1 MSQTVHTELSALATL
16 YLTYLHCRPKTAQGD
31 AEDTDMDNVSQ
42 ELGLREGRRGS
53 RRGSAHREGEQG
65 EGQDGEVHE
74 EYKERNGEDDDDEE
88 ESLQGISIQD
98 GFTGGNSRPQAY
110 SSTQQ
115 SQQRQQAQWQRT
127 NQVQPQSQA
136 QGQGRRP
143 STKPSG
149 QQSPPPRQPSLAAEA
164 AMQDRSGIESVN
176 NYGVHSATESV
187 HNGVPGSPVFLRGS
201 RPHPS
206 SSPLPR
212 YMQAKGAGKR

>member
-53 RRGSAHREGEQG
+53 RRGSARREGEQG

-74 EYKERNGEDDDDEE
+74 DFKERNGEDDDEE

-98 GFTGGNSRPQAY
+98 GFTGSRPQAY

-127 NQVQPQSQA
+127 NQVQPQSQ
-136 QGQGRRP
+136 GQGWRP
-143 STKPSG
+143 STKPPG

-176 NYGVHSATESV
+176 NYSVHSATESA